1 MTALSDA
8 YAGTVADQRGRGRL
22 YLGVGLFVVGAILVV
37 AGIVAAGSGLLT
49 AQGYSLGEA
58 RWIAGILGGVGVP
71 AVFLGIFTI
80 LPAGRTTRGAALIGA
95 SIAVFGVALF
105 AYAYPCQW
113 IGNTC
118 ATGGPNL
125 TLPTAGVYFL
135 GTLTT
140 FWCLFTGVANFKTRN
155 DPGGTVRMEI
165 RNIAGQTDDPEEHD
179 EGGSLGGVGLFGADP
194 DGDVATQTNTPG
206 STPAGGAAAT
216 SDGGAT
222 TEQLTSPA
230 KEPTTTQQPTE
241 PSARTTES
249 ASTEPQT
256 RTTESTSTEP
266 QTRTTEST
274 PAATDAT
281 QSASSAA
288 TSDRS
293 GSTAGGVDQVSP
305 KASRGPTDGAPSR
318 SDDSG
323 EASIDR
329 YCGSCAQF
337 KYVRTDTGI
346 QPYCAHH
353 DELMD
358 DMESCESWE
367 PR

>member
-8 YAGTVADQRGRGRL
+8 YSGTVADQRGRGWL
-22 YLGVGLFVVGAILVV
+22 YLGVGLFGVGAILVV

-58 RWIAGILGGVGVP
+58 RWLAGVLGGIGVP
-71 AVFLGIFTI
+71 AVFLGIVTI

-165 RNIAGQTDDPEEHD
+165 RNITRQGDGDNDDSGD
-179 EGGSLGGVGLFGADP
+179 GFGGLGGVGFFGTDP
-194 DGDVATQTNTPG
+194 DGNVATQTNAPG
-206 STPAGGAAAT
+206 SAPAGGAAAT

-222 TEQLTSPA
+222 TERLASPLD
-230 KEPTTTQQPTE
+230 EPTTTQQATTETDGATTE
-241 PSARTTES
+241 PSTTTTETALS
-249 ASTEPQT
+249 
-256 RTTESTSTEP
+256 
-266 QTRTTEST
+266 
-274 PAATDAT
+274 AT
-281 QSASSAA
+281 QSSTPDQS
-288 TSDRS
+288 RS
-293 GSTAGGVDQVSP
+293 TTNSGVDRVSP
-305 KASRGPTDGAPSR
+305 KASRGPTTTASGR
-318 SDDSG
+318 SDEPEG
-323 EASIDR
+323 ENSIDR

-337 KYVRTDTGI
+337 KYVRTDSGI
-346 QPYCAHH
+346 KPYCAHH

-358 DMESCESWE
+358 DMESCDAWE

>member
-58 RWIAGILGGVGVP
+58 RWVAGILGGVGVP

-179 EGGSLGGVGLFGADP
+179 EGDSLGGVGLFGADP

-230 KEPTTTQQPTE
+230 EEPTTTQQPTE
-241 PSARTTES
+241 P
-249 ASTEPQT
+249 QT
-256 RTTESTSTEP
+256 RTTGSTSTEP
-266 QTRTTEST
+266 QTRTTKST
-274 PAATDAT
+274 PAATDSTA
-281 QSASSAA
+281 SASSAA
-288 TSDRS
+288 PSDRS
-293 GSTAGGVDQVSP
+293 GSTASGVDQVSP

>member
-58 RWIAGILGGVGVP
+58 RWFAGILGGVGVP

-165 RNIAGQTDDPEEHD
+165 RNITGQTDATEERNK
-179 EGGSLGGVGLFGADP
+179 GGSLGGVGLFGADP

-230 KEPTTTQQPTE
+230 EEPTTTQQPTE
-241 PSARTTES
+241 PS
-249 ASTEPQT
+249 T
-256 RTTESTSTEP
+256 RTAES
-266 QTRTTEST
+266 TRTTEST
-274 PAATDAT
+274 PTSATESPPTTDST
-281 QSASSAA
+281 PSASAAA

-293 GSTAGGVDQVSP
+293 GSTGGSVDQVSP

-346 QPYCAHH
+346 QPYCAYH

>member
-179 EGGSLGGVGLFGADP
+179 EGDSLGGVGLFGADP

-230 KEPTTTQQPTE
+230 EEPTTTQQPTE

-256 RTTESTSTEP
+256 RTTEST
-266 QTRTTEST
+266 

-281 QSASSAA
+281 PSASSAA
-288 TSDRS
+288 PSDRS

>member
-22 YLGVGLFVVGAILVV
+22 YLGVGLFFAGAILVV

-58 RWIAGILGGVGVP
+58 RWLAGILGGVGVP

-118 ATGGPNL
+118 ATSGPNL
-125 TLPTAGVYFL
+125 TLPTAGIYFL

-165 RNIAGQTDDPEEHD
+165 RNITHQGDTGDNGSDGF
-179 EGGSLGGVGLFGADP
+179 GGLGGVGFFGSDP
-194 DGDVATQTNTPG
+194 DGDVATQTNAPEAG
-206 STPAGGAAAT
+206 AAGGAAAT

-222 TEQLTSPA
+222 TEQLTSPTE
-230 KEPTTTQQPTE
+230 EPTTTQQPT
-241 PSARTTES
+241 AQTTTPTG
-249 ASTEPQT
+249 STTPT
-256 RTTESTSTEP
+256 KSSPATAD
-266 QTRTTEST
+266 ST
-274 PAATDAT
+274 PTT
-281 QSASSAA
+281 SASSTTTTDQA
-288 TSDRS
+288 

-305 KASRGPTDGAPSR
+305 KASRGPTSGAPS
-318 SDDSG
+318 SADDSG

-337 KYVRTDTGI
+337 KYVRTDSGI
-346 QPYCAHH
+346 KPYCAHH

>member
-58 RWIAGILGGVGVP
+58 RWFAGILGGVGVP

-80 LPAGRTTRGAALIGA
+80 LPAGRTTRGTALIGA

-165 RNIAGQTDDPEEHD
+165 RNITGQTDATEERNK
-179 EGGSLGGVGLFGADP
+179 GGSLGGVGLFRADP

-230 KEPTTTQQPTE
+230 EEPTTTQQPTE
-241 PSARTTES
+241 PS
-249 ASTEPQT
+249 T
-256 RTTESTSTEP
+256 RTAES
-266 QTRTTEST
+266 TRTTEST
-274 PAATDAT
+274 PTSATESPPTTDST
-281 QSASSAA
+281 PSASSA
-288 TSDRS
+288 TTPDRS
-293 GSTAGGVDQVSP
+293 GAAADGVDQISP

>member
-49 AQGYSLGEA
+49 SQGYSLGEA
-58 RWIAGILGGVGVP
+58 RWFAGILGGIGVP

-165 RNIAGQTDDPEEHD
+165 RNITGQTDATEERNK
-179 EGGSLGGVGLFGADP
+179 GGSLGGVGLFGADP

-230 KEPTTTQQPTE
+230 EEPTTTQQPTE
-241 PSARTTES
+241 PSTRATT
-249 ASTEPQT
+249 STKTTGSTTP
-256 RTTESTSTEP
+256 TTESTTS
-266 QTRTTEST
+266 TTEST
-274 PAATDAT
+274 PAP
-281 QSASSAA
+281 SSSSTTTPDQAEP
-288 TSDRS
+288 TSS
-293 GSTAGGVDQVSP
+293 GVDRVSP
-305 KASRGPTDGAPSR
+305 KASRGPTSGTPSR